1 MQHGHTS
8 SFIDDDSGAS
18 ILLEYVLTIIIST
31 LLFTVL
37 LMNLGSIMDKSDQ
50 IVMGEEMDIAA
61 SIVANQLGD
70 YSNELFL
77 NDITLHT
84 NNYDPDSIYSMAAT
98 QNSYR
103 CFNLPRPYSGRQYSI
118 EVQDLGGSGKVIVTY
133 ISDPSIKSVS
143 TFNSPVRV
151 TPKIIVCNS
160 YNMKIRFD
168 PAGKKMVL
176 EEV

>member
-1 MQHGHTS
+1 MQRGHTS

-18 ILLEYVLTIIIST
+18 MLLEYVLTIIIST

-37 LMNLGSIMDKSDQ
+37 LMNLGSIMNKSDQ
-50 IVMGEEMDIAA
+50 IVMGEELDISA

-84 NNYDPDSIYSMAAT
+84 NNYDSIYSMAAT

-118 EVQDLGGSGKVIVTY
+118 EVQDLGGRGKVIVTY
-133 ISDPSIKSVS
+133 LSDPTINSVS
-143 TFNSPVRV
+143 TFNSSVPVI
-151 TPKIIVCNS
+151 PKTIVCNS
-160 YNMKIRFD
+160 YNMKIRYD
-168 PAGKKMVL
+168 PAVKKMVL

>member
-1 MQHGHTS
+1 MQHGHMS

-84 NNYDPDSIYSMAAT
+84 NT
-98 QNSYR
+98 T
-103 CFNLPRPYSGRQYSI
+103 PR
-118 EVQDLGGSGKVIVTY
+118 LHL
-133 ISDPSIKSVS
+133 
-143 TFNSPVRV
+143 
-151 TPKIIVCNS
+151 
-160 YNMKIRFD
+160 FD
-168 PAGKKMVL
+168 GCHAKQL
-176 EEV
+176 